1 MWIESTPRGIARM
14 NRTTAP
20 KYNGLWLAVC
30 SVAVATTFAAGSA
43 NAQATGVSNPPPV
56 TIEAT
61 PDEAPVLH
69 QKPSAAVAYAPGSP
83 EARSVQAQPQSQSP
97 SASAT
102 TYGAYVPY
110 RPAGAVTAVASH
122 DPDGDIVTSPVSQHE
137 QNEDAGIVTYVP
149 SRPNEVPTGTLLTVK
164 IRETISTEKT
174 PVGTRFTAEVTQPM
188 EHEGRVVIPV
198 GSVLHGR
205 VTVVRGGRRIG
216 GPAAIHLLPESVTL
230 PDGTHYILHA
240 QVIDTSEH
248 HATRISDEGTILRRD
263 HVKGTLAAMSLTT
276 GGAAATGAVFG
287 GVPGAL
293 IGAGIGAGASTV
305 WWLKQDRQ
313 ETVPQNTTIVL
324 SLSTPMSITPLT
336 MGTE

>member
-1 MWIESTPRGIARM
+1 M
-14 NRTTAP
+14 NRTSAK
-20 KYNGLWLAVC
+20 KYTGLSLAVC
-30 SVAVATTFAAGSA
+30 SFAAVIPFAATPA

-61 PDEAPVLH
+61 PDVAPVLH

-83 EARSVQAQPQSQSP
+83 EAGAVQAQPKSQLP
-97 SASAT
+97 PASTT

-110 RPAGAVTAVASH
+110 RPAGAATAVPPH
-122 DPDGDIVTSPVSQHE
+122 DPDGDIVTTPVSKHE
-137 QNEDAGIVTYVP
+137 TNEDAGIVTYVP
-149 SRPNEVPTGTLLTVK
+149 SRPNEVPTGTLFAAR
-164 IRETISTEKT
+164 IRETVSTSNT

-188 EHEGRVVIPV
+188 QHEGRVVIPV

-205 VTVVRGGRRIG
+205 VTVARGGRRIG

-248 HATRISDEGTILRRD
+248 HVTRINDEGTILRRD

-287 GVPGAL
+287 GVPGAF
-293 IGAGIGAGASTV
+293 IGAGIGAGVSTV

-313 ETVPQNTTIVL
+313 ETVPQNTTLVF
-324 SLSTPMSITPLT
+324 SLSTPMPITPLT
-336 MGTE
+336 LGTE